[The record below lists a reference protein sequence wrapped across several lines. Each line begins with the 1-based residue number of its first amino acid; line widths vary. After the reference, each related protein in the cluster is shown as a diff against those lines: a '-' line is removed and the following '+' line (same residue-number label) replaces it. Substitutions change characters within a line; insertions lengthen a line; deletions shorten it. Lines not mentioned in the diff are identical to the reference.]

1 MAGADL
7 VIQNLQRGLNDVAQ
21 GLQQLR
27 TELQQQRTEQQQHRD
42 GAAAAQA
49 LMLQQLQAGAAA
61 AQVQML
67 QQLQAGAAA
76 AQAQLLLQ
84 LQAGAAAAQAH
95 HLQQLAGVLA
105 LHGLVSAEQRCAAAR
120 RANAAA
126 SSAPFVVLPRADGS
140 APPAWPAGMDRAA
153 LRQLGGAAASALLAD
168 FALANGGTLDA
179 KRARLAHFIGAA
191 F

>member
-1 MAGADL
+1 MALAGADL
-7 VIQNLQRGLNDVAQ
+7 VIQNLQQGLNDVAQ

-49 LMLQQLQAGAAA
+49 L
-61 AQVQML
+61 ML